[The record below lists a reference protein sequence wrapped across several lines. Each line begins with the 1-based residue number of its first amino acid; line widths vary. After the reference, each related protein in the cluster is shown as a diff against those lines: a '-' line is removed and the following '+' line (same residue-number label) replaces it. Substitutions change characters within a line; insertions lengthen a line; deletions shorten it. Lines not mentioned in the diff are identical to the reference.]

1 MPKFNRKKIA
11 LTLVCASILGGKTQA
26 AQNIKTE
33 QTLAAVGGVLLSLI
47 NSLKNKKLPL
57 GWE

>member
-1 MPKFNRKKIA
+1 MPQFHMPKFNRKKIA

-33 QTLAAVGGVLLSLI
+33 QTLAAVGGFF
-47 NSLKNKKLPL
+47 
-57 GWE
+57 